1 VIVGPGT
8 PPPGARSAGTVLG
21 SGLDGAERN
30 LSGIATLPRAPAVDG
45 PAAVIDLGLLQHW
58 GGRLASSARMQV
70 WFDTEDPAVLADVR
84 TALQRAGIEISG
96 VRRVSDVRAS
106 YDSSVPAWSLQLGVL
121 AAAAGLVL
129 AALVLMLL
137 VASTWR
143 RRSRDLAC
151 LGLTG
156 VPRRGLGRI
165 AVGEQLPVVL
175 LAVLVGAG
183 CGLLG
188 AVLALPTVPLFAEP
202 RDASTLDLSAPWTNV
217 LAVLVAAL
225 LVLGLVAWLC
235 GRTVA
240 ARARLSRVRE
250 VL

>member
-1 VIVGPGT
+1 
-8 PPPGARSAGTVLG
+8 
-21 SGLDGAERN
+21 
-30 LSGIATLPRAPAVDG
+30 
-45 PAAVIDLGLLQHW
+45 
-58 GGRLASSARMQV
+58 
-70 WFDTEDPAVLADVR
+70 
-84 TALQRAGIEISG
+84 
-96 VRRVSDVRAS
+96 VRRVSDVRHS
-106 YDSSVPAWSLQLGVL
+106 YDSAVPAWSLQLGVL
-121 AAAAGLVL
+121 AAAAGLLL
-129 AALVLMLL
+129 AALVLVLL

-151 LGLTG
+151 LGLAG
-156 VPRRGLGRI
+156 VPRRGLSRV

-188 AVLALPTVPLFAEP
+188 AVLALPAVPLFAEP
-202 RDASTLDLSAPWTNV
+202 RDAATLDLSAPWGS
-217 LAVLVAAL
+217 VLVVLLAAL

>member
-1 VIVGPGT
+1 
-8 PPPGARSAGTVLG
+8 
-21 SGLDGAERN
+21 
-30 LSGIATLPRAPAVDG
+30 
-45 PAAVIDLGLLQHW
+45 
-58 GGRLASSARMQV
+58 
-70 WFDTEDPAVLADVR
+70 
-84 TALQRAGIEISG
+84 
-96 VRRVSDVRAS
+96 
-106 YDSSVPAWSLQLGVL
+106 LGVL
-121 AAAAGLVL
+121 AAAAGLLL
-129 AALVLMLL
+129 AALVLVLL

-156 VPRRGLGRI
+156 VPRRGLSRV

-188 AVLALPTVPLFAEP
+188 AVLALPTVPLFAQP
-202 RDASTLDLSAPWTNV
+202 RDASTLELSAPWGSV